1 MDSNTAY
8 HFSRLLETTPYL
20 GHCWRVVKME
30 RYRVCAARR
39 KKREKNFRET
49 RIVTRHRATAR
60 PYYVPRASNFTRASL
75 RDVSLPFPF
84 FFIISLQG
92 KAFHDAQTSL
102 PRGTDGGDRSAETI
116 SLALRFPRRA
126 SNPPNR
132 PRILEHAI
140 VRCARPTGGIGRNA
154 WMMAERISAGHGLLL
169 IDFTGSATPRIITS
183 ESWYQTRASNRPIH
197 SINYDRSGIIRRL
210 IPIGS
215 PSARD
220 GGDSTAIAA
229 SIHPVVS
236 RDTFRG
242 AGTIR
247 VTDRNWILSLEDA
260 CRAHVCIIT
269 TAARQRDN

>member
-1 MDSNTAY
+1 MCSA
-8 HFSRLLETTPYL
+8 E
-20 GHCWRVVKME
+20 E
-30 RYRVCAARR
+30 EA
-39 KKREKNFRET
+39 REKFPWNSNRNATPGHGPSLLRSTSVKFYPRLST
-49 RIVTRHRATAR
+49 RRL
-60 PYYVPRASNFTRASL
+60 SSL
-75 RDVSLPFPF
+75 SF
-84 FFIISLQG
+84 FFFTISLQG

-126 SNPPNR
+126 SNPPKR
-132 PRILEHAI
+132 PRILEHVI
-140 VRCARPTGGIGRNA
+140 VHCARPTGGIGRNA

>member
-84 FFIISLQG
+84 FFTISLQG
-92 KAFHDAQTSL
+92 KAFQDAQTSL

-132 PRILEHAI
+132 PRILEHVI

-169 IDFTGSATPRIITS
+169 IDFTGSAYYYIGKLVS
-183 ESWYQTRASNRPIH
+183 DTR
-197 SINYDRSGIIRRL
+197 
-210 IPIGS
+210 
-215 PSARD
+215 
-220 GGDSTAIAA
+220 
-229 SIHPVVS
+229 V
-236 RDTFRG
+236 
-242 AGTIR
+242 
-247 VTDRNWILSLEDA
+247 
-260 CRAHVCIIT
+260 
-269 TAARQRDN
+269 

>member
-84 FFIISLQG
+84 FFTISLQG
-92 KAFHDAQTSL
+92 KAFQDAQTSL

-132 PRILEHAI
+132 PRILEHVI

-169 IDFTGSATPRIITS
+169 IDFTGSATPRIVTS
-183 ESWYQTRASNRPIH
+183 ESWYQTRASNPFHQLR
-197 SINYDRSGIIRRL
+197 SIGNNSSVNSNPDRLSLGSRWRWFDCNRGFHPSRRVT
-210 IPIGS
+210 
-215 PSARD
+215 R
-220 GGDSTAIAA
+220 
-229 SIHPVVS
+229 HVS
-236 RDTFRG
+236 RHWND
-242 AGTIR
+242 
-247 VTDRNWILSLEDA
+247 S
-260 CRAHVCIIT
+260 
-269 TAARQRDN
+269 RDWS

>member
-1 MDSNTAY
+1 MCSERRWKRKERGRAEGGSIDYRLEPEKEHGLMDSNTAY

-84 FFIISLQG
+84 FFFIISLQG

-154 WMMAERISAGHGLLL
+154 
-169 IDFTGSATPRIITS
+169 
-183 ESWYQTRASNRPIH
+183 
-197 SINYDRSGIIRRL
+197 
-210 IPIGS
+210 
-215 PSARD
+215 
-220 GGDSTAIAA
+220 
-229 SIHPVVS
+229 
-236 RDTFRG
+236 
-242 AGTIR
+242 
-247 VTDRNWILSLEDA
+247 
-260 CRAHVCIIT
+260 
-269 TAARQRDN
+269 